1 MRTDLIIYTA
11 AIMAALS
18 AVSCS
23 KELQEGTAPS
33 AGNGAGKIELRI
45 PADEATKTVFGDGDE
60 VKWNNDDQIGIF
72 VGTSAN
78 VPASLKRVEGKA
90 YFTAT
95 VDSYEAGTKL
105 YAYYPY
111 DANAGKTPDKV
122 TLKIPYQQKQS
133 EPDVFNG
140 SYNPMVAVPVTL
152 PEKGEALEQQLKF
165 RHMGAILEFDIT
177 NVPAGE
183 TLKSVQFI
191 VDGSSSFDKFPSAD
205 DLSYDLNKTDED
217 VDITVPKGTYYRNVT
232 VSLEKSKTAS
242 KVYMTLVPGKYTGNI
257 YISTDKSLYR
267 FSGKTIEAER
277 AKVKTVKAD
286 LSGREA
292 SSKAIESPLDYEAF
306 AAAANIGDCSA
317 WVDSDG
323 EVKLGADIT
332 TDRYFTRIQKDWA
345 GKFNGQKHTITQ
357 DNSIVPLFT
366 VINEGACVKNLV
378 LEGKTTTM
386 ANAGLYGNA
395 AVAQINYGTIE
406 KIENRIVSTINVSAA
421 AISGIVKCNAGLV
434 KDCVQK
440 GAITVNGQTS
450 ASTDALY
457 AGGIACFASDSDDY
471 SKATKYGR
479 FENCTNEAAIKVT
492 KKSDKAVSYSQHCVG
507 GICAIVHN
515 GSKTAFSEFKGCH
528 NKGNISTVDD
538 PSSKASN
545 GASAVG
551 GIVGRIGNYSTQ
563 FNTKLAF
570 DIAEGKGFYAKVEEC
585 HNSGTVENGVIS
597 NSSAPAIGSQSGA
610 RTACAGGIAGY
621 VNGLKDAPVEISNCT
636 DDGVVKGGAWA
647 NCVLGGIC
655 GQTNNAVISGCTVT
669 TQFNDS
675 ETASHQLSAAGGL
688 VGVSLLALTV
698 KDCFVDMSGTL
709 TSSPVGIGVL
719 QGYVKSGTATYSNI
733 QVKAN
738 VSYGSGKSLKIESGA
753 DLSEGKY
760 YVVKAGTDKNPIT
773 AEASGITYWK

>member
-1 MRTDLIIYTA
+1 MRTDLIIYA
-11 AIMAALS
+11 AAAVAALS

-23 KELQEGTAPS
+23 KELQEGTVPS
-33 AGNGAGKIELRI
+33 DGNGAGKIELRI
-45 PADEATKTVFGDGDE
+45 PVDEATKTVFGDNYE
-60 VKWNNDDQIGIF
+60 VQWNDDDKIGIF

-78 VPASLKRVEGKA
+78 VEASLNRIGGKA

-95 VDSYEAGTKL
+95 VEAYEAGTKL

-111 DANAGKTPDKV
+111 DAKAGETAEKL
-122 TLKIPYQQKQS
+122 TLKIPYQLKQS

-152 PEKGEALEQQLKF
+152 PEVGEALEPPLKF
-165 RHMGAILEFDIT
+165 RHIGAILEFDIT
-177 NVPAGE
+177 NIPAGE
-183 TLKSVQFI
+183 TLKSVQF
-191 VDGSSSFDKFPSAD
+191 VAQTGYPATDNSSYNLNSVTEDG
-205 DLSYDLNKTDED
+205 
-217 VDITVPKGTYYRNVT
+217 DITAVPGTYYKSVT
-232 VSLEKSKTAS
+232 VALSGVQPGQSS
-242 KVYMTLVPGKYTGNI
+242 KVYMTLIPGTYSGNI
-257 YISTDKSLYR
+257 YISTDKNIYR
-267 FSGKTIEAER
+267 YELTDQLVTTRAEVKTI
-277 AKVKTVKAD
+277 KAD
-286 LSGREA
+286 LS
-292 SSKAIESPLDYEAF
+292 SSRADNGKGIKTPLDYEAF
-306 AAAANIGDCSA
+306 ANAANAGDYSA

-323 EVKLGADIT
+323 EVKLVKDIT
-332 TDRYFTRIQKDWA
+332 SDKYFTRIQKDWD
-345 GKFNGQKHTITQ
+345 GKFNGGGKTITQ
-357 DNSIVPLFT
+357 DATIVPLFT
-366 VINEGACVKNLV
+366 VIKEGAYVKNIV

-395 AVAQINYGTIE
+395 AVAQVNYGTIE
-406 KIENRIVSTINVSAA
+406 NIENRIASTVNVSAA

-450 ASTDALY
+450 TSLDALY
-457 AGGIACFASDSDDY
+457 VGGIACFASDSDDY

-479 FENCTNEAAIKVT
+479 FENCTNEATIKVT
-492 KKSDKAVSYSQHCVG
+492 KKSDNAVSYSQHCVG

-515 GSKTAFSEFKGCH
+515 GNKAAFSEFKGCH
-528 NKGNISTVDD
+528 NKGYISTVDD

-563 FNTKLAF
+563 YGTKIAF
-570 DIAEGKGFYAKVEEC
+570 DIAEGKGFYAKVEDC

-621 VNGLKDAPVEISNCT
+621 ANGLKDAPVEILNCIN
-636 DDGVVKGGAWA
+636 DGQVKGGAWA

-655 GQTNNAVISGCTVT
+655 GQTNNVAISGCTVT
-669 TQFNDS
+669 AQFNDS

-709 TSSPVGIGVL
+709 TSSPVDVGVL

-738 VSYGSGKSLKIESGA
+738 MTYGDSKTL
-753 DLSEGKY
+753 
-760 YVVKAGTDKNPIT
+760 TIT
-773 AEASGITYWK
+773 AENVGTDSKLYGPEKLNTSGITYWK

>member
-1 MRTDLIIYTA
+1 
-11 AIMAALS
+11 MAAMS

-23 KELQEGTAPS
+23 KQLQDVPSGSES
-33 AGNGAGKIELRI
+33 AGKVELLI
-45 PADEATKTVFGDGDE
+45 PADETTKTVFGDGYE
-60 VKWNNDDQIGIF
+60 VKWNDTDKIGVF

-78 VPASLKRVEGKA
+78 VQASLTRIGGKA
-90 YFTAT
+90 YFTAF
-95 VDSYEAGTKL
+95 VDADAAGKEL

-133 EPDVFNG
+133 APDVFNG
-140 SYNPMVAVPVTL
+140 SYNPMAAVPSVLNGTKTEDAITAE
-152 PEKGEALEQQLKF
+152 PLKF
-165 RHMGAILEFDIT
+165 RHIGSILEFDIT
-177 NVPAGE
+177 NIPVGE

-191 VDGSSSFDKFPSAD
+191 AQTGYPATDNSSYNLISVTEDG
-205 DLSYDLNKTDED
+205 
-217 VDITVPKGTYYRNVT
+217 DITAVPGTYYKSVT
-232 VSLEKSKTAS
+232 VALSGVQPGQSS
-242 KVYMTLVPGKYTGNI
+242 KVYMTLIPGTYSGNI

-267 FSGKTIEAER
+267 FSEKTIEATR
-277 AKVKTVKAD
+277 AEVKTIKVD
-286 LSGREA
+286 LSSGRADNGKEIKYA
-292 SSKAIESPLDYEAF
+292 LDYEAF
-306 AAAANIGDCSA
+306 ANAANAGDYSA
-317 WVDSDG
+317 WVDSEG

-332 TDRYFTRIQKDWA
+332 SATYFTRIQKDWD
-345 GKFNGQKHTITQ
+345 GKFNGQGKTITQ
-357 DNSIVPLFT
+357 KATIVPLFT
-366 VINEGACVKNLV
+366 VIKEGAYVKNLV
-378 LEGKTTTM
+378 LEGKKTTL

-395 AVAQINYGTIE
+395 AVAQVNYGTIE
-406 KIENRIVSTINVSAA
+406 KIENRIASTVNVSAA

-434 KDCVQK
+434 KDCIQK

-538 PSSKASN
+538 PSSKVTN

-563 FNTKLAF
+563 HSTKLAF
-570 DIAEGKGFYAKVEEC
+570 DIAEGKGFYAKVEDC
-585 HNSGTVENGVIS
+585 HNSGTVENGVLSTAQVIS
-597 NSSAPAIGSQSGA
+597 DDRQSGA

-621 VNGLKDAPVEISNCT
+621 ANGLKDAPVEILNCIN
-636 DDGVVKGGAWA
+636 DGQVKGGYSV

-655 GQTNNAVISGCTVT
+655 GETNNVSISGCMVT
-669 TQFNDS
+669 AQFNDS
-675 ETASHQLSAAGGL
+675 ETAAHKLSAAGGL

-719 QGYVKSGTATYSNI
+719 QGYVKLGTAEYSNI
-733 QVKAN
+733 QVKAS
-738 VSYGSGKSLKIESGA
+738 VSYGSGESLKIESDA

-760 YVVKAGTDKNPIT
+760 YVVKPGTEKDPIT
-773 AEASGITYWK
+773 AEASDITYWNKLK